1 MQPVDVVVLTK
12 NSQHLLDKWLT
23 SIYENVP
30 VKNLIIVDGFSTDGT
45 MKIVKNTDE
54 KHGNIKILTVNGSR
68 AKAREAGIRQVKTDW
83 FMFVDSDVIVSR
95 GWLKRAE
102 KSLKKDVG
110 AVWGENIDVI
120 PNMRSDKRF
129 VKLQSLIARQCFSL
143 RGGMHDTLIPREAVA
158 GVRIPEQLH
167 TYEDE

>member
-12 NSQHLLDKWLT
+12 NSEHLLDKCLS

-30 VKNLIIVDGFSTDGT
+30 VKNLIIVDGHATDDT
-45 MKIVKNTDE
+45 KKIIKNTDE
-54 KHGNIKILTVNGSR
+54 KHGNIRILNVNGSR

-83 FMFVDSDVIVSR
+83 FMFVDSDVILSQ

-102 KSLKKDVG
+102 KNVKKDIG
-110 AVWGENIDVI
+110 AVWGVNIDVI
-120 PNMRSDKRF
+120 PNMSSDKRF

-143 RGGMHDTLIPREAVA
+143 RGGMHDTLTRREAA
-158 GVRIPEQLH
+158 TGDKNLEKLH
-167 TYEDE
+167 PY